1 MSSRRFYI
9 AFIALAIILLFS
21 AYDCYVTEESFADI
35 MDARVNSKF
44 IHDETNDLKQV
55 TFDVDVP
62 LNRYY
67 VSNVSTP
74 DPNATTTAPI
84 ST

>member
-9 AFIALAIILLFS
+9 AFIALAIILLFA
-21 AYDCYVTEESFADI
+21 AYDCYVTEESFADV
-35 MDARVNSKF
+35 MDAKVNSKF

-67 VSNVSTP
+67 VSNVPS
-74 DPNATTTAPI
+74 ATTAPI